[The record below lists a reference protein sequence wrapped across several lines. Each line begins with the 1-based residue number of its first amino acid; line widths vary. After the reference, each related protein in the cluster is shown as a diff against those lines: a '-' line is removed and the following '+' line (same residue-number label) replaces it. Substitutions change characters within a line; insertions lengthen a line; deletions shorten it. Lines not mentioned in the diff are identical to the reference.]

1 MVQLFRPPGTVVP
14 GRPYVLLLFIIIFST
29 RDLPGPWTDLLEIL
43 AHVQKH
49 VQFKNAVQKNWKS
62 APPQKKLGGNTLNL
76 ARFRTPS
83 HFEPEYLRKG

>member
-49 VQFKNAVQKNWKS
+49 VQFINAGPKNWGS
-62 APPQKKLGGNTLNL
+62 APKKISGAKNMLNL
-76 ARFRTPS
+76 AQFRTHS